1 MKTSADLMSR
11 IRLLVVLGLTGC
23 VTVQAPAAPQVE
35 TPAEAAAP
43 EVDAV
48 EATPSVTVS
57 DQCDPSLI
65 TRVDDADPEFINGIG
80 EGTSRMRSLART
92 QAMARA
98 RADMASKVG
107 LVLKTAV
114 DDVVRSRGA
123 NAATA
128 TIQAVT
134 NQKIAES
141 TEATLVGVRLVKASM
156 CQMADLWIFTSLVQA
171 RADDILAASLEAV
184 MEATIIEIAESD
196 TPGPT
201 SEYIKIFHDEM
212 KARVEDILDKNRRPG
227 GMSYS

>member
-11 IRLLVVLGLTGC
+11 IWLLVVLGLTGC
-23 VTVQAPAAPQVE
+23 VTIQAP
-35 TPAEAAAP
+35 AAP
-43 EVDAV
+43 EVDAE
-48 EATPSVTVS
+48 EATANVTVS
-57 DQCDPSLI
+57 DQCDTSLL
-65 TRVDDADPEFINGIG
+65 TRTDDPNSEFLYGVG
-80 EGTSRMRSLART
+80 EGTSRIRSLART

-123 NAATA
+123 NPATA

-134 NQKIAES
+134 NQNIAES

-184 MEATIIEIAESD
+184 MAATISEIDESD

-201 SEYIKIFHDEM
+201 SEAIKIFHDELQ
-212 KARVEDILDKNRRPG
+212 ARVADILDKNRRPG